1 MKCSVGIGTP
11 QNALQIDTEST
22 YAQFVSE
29 LHKSNKTDKR
39 KLRGIDD
46 RSTDSYSSSLLL
58 NACVTNLSTR

>member
-29 LHKSNKTDKR
+29 LHKSNKTKENSEE
-39 KLRGIDD
+39 
-46 RSTDSYSSSLLL
+46 STTDQLILTP
-58 NACVTNLSTR
+58 AHFC